1 MLFRSNKTNTNDITP
16 KFHFDENR
24 ISNVVQSSITDHIVF
39 DDGVNSGPEEA
50 ALDDS
55 QTGSRSDVIITVN
68 SVTKIA
74 HVLFQNEIYRILR
87 KNRPAHGARIK
98 KENNTEDSPIMGY
111 DFPLPKFTVFDAE
124 KQQID
129 AIITE
134 YHSKPTTLDKQEEP
148 EFLTKEWFDKYFA
161 AIVAGVVAVTMSATA
176 VFVYREKTPDFQK
189 PSKHIQ
195 KNNA

>member
-1 MLFRSNKTNTNDITP
+1 MFFIMTLQDKLTPDSNGNIGMHAADLATALALHAYSETN
-16 KFHFDENR
+16 
-24 ISNVVQSSITDHIVF
+24 Q
-39 DDGVNSGPEEA
+39 DGF
-50 ALDDS
+50 
-55 QTGSRSDVIITVN
+55 SRSELDAN
-68 SVTKIA
+68 
-74 HVLFQNEIYRILR
+74 LGL
-87 KNRPAHGARIK
+87 
-98 KENNTEDSPIMGY
+98 D
-111 DFPLPKFTVFDAE
+111 DAE